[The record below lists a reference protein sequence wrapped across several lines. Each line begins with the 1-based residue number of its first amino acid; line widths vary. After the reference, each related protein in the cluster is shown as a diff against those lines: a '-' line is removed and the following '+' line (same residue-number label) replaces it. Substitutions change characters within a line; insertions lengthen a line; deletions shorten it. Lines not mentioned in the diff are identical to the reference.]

1 MGKKKF
7 DEDKA
12 KRRWL
17 KRFIADPDT
26 MLALQQVGVFNRRIE
41 QLRSQLQAMLE
52 SIDQSDLVRNEV
64 MNLPHSDK
72 ALPIHHY
79 TVNGEYWWEYGD
91 NAHEYDAKKL
101 AQNLALFA
109 SFMER
114 DGVGG

>member
-26 MLALQQVGVFNRRIE
+26 MSALHQVGVFNRRIE